1 MPLEKIDHYAIR
13 TLKMSE
19 TKEFYEG
26 LGLTDGPRPEF
37 PFPGHWMYAGD
48 TPVVHLVGIDPDN
61 PEGLYDYL
69 GEQKVAFLDGS
80 GSIDHLAFSATDPD
94 NLKKNLNIR
103 NVKYRENEVPG
114 LGLLQIFAEDPN
126 NITVEINYYDQID

>member
-13 TLKMSE
+13 TLKMEE
-19 TKEFYEG
+19 TRYFYEG
-26 LGLTDGPRPEF
+26 LGLKSGPRPEF
-37 PFPGHWMYAGD
+37 PFPGYWMYAGD

-69 GEQKVAFLDGS
+69 GEQEVAFLDGS

-94 NLKKNLNIR
+94 NLKKNLNKR

-126 NITVEINYYDQID
+126 NITVEINYYGQID